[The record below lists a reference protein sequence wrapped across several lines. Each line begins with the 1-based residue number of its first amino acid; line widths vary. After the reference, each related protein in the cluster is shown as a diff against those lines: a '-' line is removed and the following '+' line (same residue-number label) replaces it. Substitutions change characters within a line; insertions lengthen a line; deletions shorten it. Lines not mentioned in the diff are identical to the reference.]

1 MHEKE
6 RKIPILG
13 ENMSILE
20 DFLDDEINRGRAFEN
35 GLTKKDEEHNQM
47 TTHRIPTNIEGISK
61 RVHIDEKIA
70 HLQHKADVLLNEINR
85 LNKLKEKHR

>member
-1 MHEKE
+1 MHEE
-6 RKIPILG
+6 RRKIPILG

-20 DFLDDEINRGRAFEN
+20 DFLDDEINSGRAFEN
-35 GLTKKDEEHNQM
+35 GLTIKDEDHNQM
-47 TTHRIPTNIEGISK
+47 STYWISTNIEGISK

-85 LNKLKEKHR
+85 LNKLKEKHK